1 MFWNF
6 CWVGCSLSHRN
17 FHLSTTILSWPLVW
31 FRCARQQ
38 TCFYTNG
45 TWISLTQWWWSSIYR
60 RLVGKLLSTRP
71 DITFAV
77 QQLSQFLSKPTIC
90 HHKAAHRVLHY
101 LKHSPGQGLSSLAGL
116 HLWNCTAMVIR
127 IGLVVHSRG
136 FIGGYCFFLGN
147 SLITWCSKK
156 QTTIACSSSE
166 AKYATCELQ
175 WLQYIL
181 TDLQIECN
189 KTPVLYCDSRSAL
202 HIAANPVFHE
212 RTKHLEIDCH
222 VVREKLTNGVM
233 KLLPLSSANQIADM
247 FTKALL
253 PQPFYHLLSKLRLLK
268 HLPVFNLW
276 GGNT

>member
-1 MFWNF
+1 MEPGSHLHNDDGPLFIGVWLVS
-6 CWVGCSLSHRN
+6 CYPRGRILPLLSSNCHS
-17 FHLSTTILSWPLVW
+17 FYLK
-31 FRCARQQ
+31 QQ
-38 TCFYTNG
+38 SAIT
-45 TWISLTQWWWSSIYR
+45 
-60 RLVGKLLSTRP
+60 KLLIEFY
-71 DITFAV
+71 ITWSILQV
-77 QQLSQFLSKPTIC
+77 K
-90 HHKAAHRVLHY
+90 V
-101 LKHSPGQGLSSLAGL
+101 SSLAGL
-116 HLWNCTAMVIR
+116 HLWTCTAMVIR
-127 IGLVVHSRG
+127 LGLVVHSRR
-136 FIGGYCFFLGN
+136 FISGYCFFLGN

-268 HLPVFNLW
+268 HLPIFNLW
-276 GGNT
+276 RGNT